1 MTKSDFLRDTQGW
14 KVSPRCTVRNSSHLS
29 FRVTPVGNQTFLMN
43 KNAAIRKNVHWEL
56 ILRPC

>member
-1 MTKSDFLRDTQGW
+1 MTKSVFLRDTQGW

-43 KNAAIRKNVHWEL
+43 KNAAIRKNVH
-56 ILRPC
+56 